1 MLSAEQLE
9 HDQTTYIVA
18 YLIGVLW
25 LLSWEISAIERRRP
39 DLTISDFT
47 WTLKGWWYLPRVLI
61 GVGLVVLAL
70 HLVFGW
76 FRWKFT

>member
-1 MLSAEQLE
+1 MISAEQLE
-9 HDQTTYIVA
+9 HDQAVYITA
-18 YLIGVLW
+18 YVTGVLW
-25 LLSWEISAIERRRP
+25 LLGWEGSALARRRS

-47 WTLKGWWYLPRVLI
+47 WTLKGWWYVPRVLI

-76 FRWKFT
+76 FRWRFT